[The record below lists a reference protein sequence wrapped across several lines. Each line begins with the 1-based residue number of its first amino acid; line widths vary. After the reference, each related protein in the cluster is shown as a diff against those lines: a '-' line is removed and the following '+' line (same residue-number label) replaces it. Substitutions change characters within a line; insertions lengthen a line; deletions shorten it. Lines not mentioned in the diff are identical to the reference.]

1 MVIFDFDQTLADTSS
16 VEQLR
21 SRRDWKG
28 VMAKVGTLPVYPG
41 INDLLA
47 HLHRKGHAL
56 AIVTKSPDM
65 VPKWFIKNY
74 GWPIDIVVGYHDVRR
89 RKPDPEGILLAIER
103 ARSKAEQTF
112 HIGDQAQ
119 DTEAA
124 RAANVTAIG
133 VTWGVEDEG
142 ELLASKPD
150 YLFQTI
156 EELSDFFSGQPA

>member
-1 MVIFDFDQTLADTSS
+1 MIIFDFDQTLVDTSS
-16 VEQLR
+16 VEHLR
-21 SRRDWKG
+21 ASRNWKG
-28 VMAKVGTLPVYPG
+28 VMAKVSTLPVYPG
-41 INDLLA
+41 INDLLTE
-47 HLHRKGHAL
+47 LHKKGHVL

-89 RKPDPEGILLAIER
+89 RKPDPEGLLLAIEK
-103 ARSKAEQTF
+103 AKSKPEETF

-133 VTWGVEDEG
+133 VSWGLDDHG
-142 ELLASKPD
+142 ELLASRPD
-150 YLFQTI
+150 HLFQTI
-156 EELSDFFSGQPA
+156 GELDSFFSEVAA